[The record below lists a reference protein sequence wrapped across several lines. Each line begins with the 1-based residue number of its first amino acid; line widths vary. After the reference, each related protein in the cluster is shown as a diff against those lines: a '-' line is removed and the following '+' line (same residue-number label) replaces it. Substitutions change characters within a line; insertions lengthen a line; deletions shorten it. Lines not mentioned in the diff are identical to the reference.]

1 MYVGGTVVSSLEFH
15 GNISLVIFMSGCP
28 LCCRFCHNV
37 ELISD
42 QTEVT
47 LSEVQEEIDSNKDFL
62 DAIVISGGEP
72 LLQCEDVKDILRYV
86 KKVGLK
92 TKMDTSGVYPEEL
105 ESILKE
111 DLLDFISLDVKA
123 PFEDYRHIVGEDIG
137 MEVKKSMELINKYGV
152 SLETRT
158 TVVPTLVT
166 YEDGKKIASTVT
178 SDIYTIQQFRN
189 QNVLDPALE
198 KVDNPNAVELVE
210 LAESLKEYFDGQIK
224 VKTSEF
230 GAQTIN

>member
-1 MYVGGTVVSSLEFH
+1 
-15 GNISLVIFMSGCP
+15 
-28 LCCRFCHNV
+28 
-37 ELISD
+37 
-42 QTEVT
+42 
-47 LSEVQEEIDSNKDFL
+47 
-62 DAIVISGGEP
+62 
-72 LLQCEDVKDILRYV
+72 
-86 KKVGLK
+86 
-92 TKMDTSGVYPEEL
+92 
-105 ESILKE
+105 
-111 DLLDFISLDVKA
+111 
-123 PFEDYRHIVGEDIG
+123 
-137 MEVKKSMELINKYGV
+137 MELINKYGGA
-152 SLETRT
+152 LETRT

-166 YEDGKKIASTVT
+166 YEDVKKIASTVT